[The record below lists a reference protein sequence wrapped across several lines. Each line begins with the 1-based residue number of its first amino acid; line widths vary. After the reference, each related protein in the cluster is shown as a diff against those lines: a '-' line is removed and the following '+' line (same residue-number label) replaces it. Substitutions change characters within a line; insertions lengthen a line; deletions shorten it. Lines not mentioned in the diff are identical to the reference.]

1 MEKPGGIVAKD
12 KSDEQGFSPEE
23 RILHYLRE
31 EAQKPVRSDRLVEAV
46 LKRKKEKSEVL
57 RALDSLVS
65 EKKVILLKGGYAGL
79 PDKLHFREGIF
90 LSHPDGYGFVAT
102 EGQKEDLYVPPG
114 STGGA
119 MHQDKVL
126 SVLLGTDHRGRTEG
140 QVVEIIA
147 RSRTSVVGTLHK
159 LEGGYFLSP
168 RDPRI
173 AHEFL
178 VVGSGTEKLKEGDL
192 TVLDI
197 LRYPEPGHIP
207 EGKISRSLG
216 DPSDPAIDTDLVIA
230 THRLPVSFPDTV
242 EEEAQRMARKVG
254 IEASGNRVDL
264 RHLEIMTIDGDRAR
278 DFDDALS
285 IEESPDGTFQ
295 IGIHIADVAAYVL
308 PGSGLD
314 KEAFRRG
321 TSVYFPDRV
330 VPMFPEVLSN
340 GVLSLNPEEDRLART
355 VMVRMSPAGEVLDSS
370 IFRSLIRS
378 RLRAT
383 YSRVHPILEGERTDS
398 PEAKFSVHL
407 RSLWNLAKKLR
418 DERFQN
424 GSLDFDLPEPEIVLD
439 LRGEPVDIIRS
450 PRYLSHQLVE
460 EFMLLANRIVAA
472 ELTKR
477 FSLAMYR
484 VHETPSPEKTEALGI
499 FLGALGIS
507 IPKRKDGK
515 MKARDLSAVLES
527 TRGTPLEKMVH
538 FSVLRSLKQARYDV
552 HPLGHFGLAMDDYT
566 HFTSPIRRY
575 PDLIVHR
582 LLDLPGG
589 LPSNDASFYP
599 LEQVALQASERER
612 ASVDAERMA
621 VDLKKIRFMGQH
633 IGKKFFGT
641 VSGVTGF
648 GFFVELSDVL
658 VEGLVPLSALNDDYY
673 VYDEKHHVLRGES
686 TRKTYRIGDRLEILV
701 VRVDTERL
709 RVEFALEQEDGSG
722 SPKKPRRKR
731 GGKKNRSRRGG
742 RSRKKGSSTG

>member
-1 MEKPGGIVAKD
+1 MTKD
-12 KSDEQGFSPEE
+12 RSDEHDATPEE
-23 RILHYLRE
+23 RILAFLRE

-46 LKRKKEKSEVL
+46 LKKKKERSEVA
-57 RALDSLVS
+57 RVLDRLVS
-65 EKKVILLKGGYAGL
+65 EKQVILLKGGYVAL
-79 PDKLHFREGIF
+79 PEKLHFREGVF
-90 LSHPDGYGFVAT
+90 LSHPDGYGFVVT
-102 EGQKEDLYVPPG
+102 EGQREDLYVPPG
-114 STGGA
+114 ATKGA

-126 SVLLGTDHRGRTEG
+126 SVLLGTDHRGRSEG
-140 QVVEIIA
+140 QVVEIIS
-147 RSRTSVVGTLHK
+147 RSRSSVVGVLHELK
-159 LEGGYFLSP
+159 GGYFLSP
-168 RDPRI
+168 RDPKI
-173 AHEFL
+173 PHEFL
-178 VVGSGTEKLKEGDL
+178 VVESGGERLKNGDL
-192 TVLDI
+192 VVLDI

-207 EGKISRSLG
+207 EGKVSRFLG
-216 DPSDPAIDTDLVIA
+216 DPADPSIDTDLVIA
-230 THRLPVSFPDTV
+230 THRLPVSFPDRV
-242 EEEAQRMARKVG
+242 EAEARSMARKVE
-254 IEASGNRVDL
+254 IEPSGTRVDL
-264 RHLEIMTIDGDRAR
+264 RHLEVMTIDGDRAR

-285 IEESPDGTFQ
+285 IEENPDGTFR
-295 IGIHIADVAAYVL
+295 IGIHIADVGAYVL
-308 PGSGLD
+308 PGSELD

-330 VPMFPEVLSN
+330 VPMFPEILSN
-340 GVLSLNPEEDRLART
+340 GVLSLNPDEDRLART
-355 VMVRMSPAGEVLDSS
+355 VMVRMSPAGQILEKS
-370 IFRSLIRS
+370 IFRSVIRS

-383 YSRVHPILEGERTDS
+383 YSRVHPVLEGERTDF
-398 PEAKFSVHL
+398 PEAKFSGQL
-407 RSLWNLAKKLR
+407 LSLWNLAKKLR

-450 PRYLSHQLVE
+450 PRYLSHLLVE

-472 ELTKR
+472 ELSRR
-477 FSLAMYR
+477 FSQAMYR
-484 VHETPSPEKTEALGI
+484 VHETPSPEKTESLGI

-507 IPKRKDGK
+507 IPRRKDGK
-515 MKARDLSAVLES
+515 MKARDLSFVLES

-582 LLDLPGG
+582 LLDLPDGRPPG
-589 LPSNDASFYP
+589 EGSFYP
-599 LEQVALQASERER
+599 LEQVAVQASERER

-648 GFFVELSDVL
+648 GFFVELTDVL
-658 VEGLVPLSALNDDYY
+658 VEGLVPFSALNDDYY
-673 VYDEKHHVLRGES
+673 VYDEKHHLLRGET
-686 TRKTYRIGDRLEILV
+686 TRKTYRIGDRLEVLV

-709 RVEFALEQEDGSG
+709 RIEFALGQEENTKA
-722 SPKKPRRKR
+722 PEKVRRKR
-731 GGKKNRSRRGG
+731 KDKKSQSRRAGK
-742 RSRKKGSSTG
+742 SRKKGSSKG

>member
-1 MEKPGGIVAKD
+1 MAKD

-46 LKRKKEKSEVL
+46 LKRKKEKNEVL
-57 RALDSLVS
+57 RALDCLVS

-147 RSRTSVVGTLHK
+147 RSRTSVVGILHK

-178 VVGSGTEKLKEGDL
+178 VVGNGTEKLKEGDL

-230 THRLPVSFPDTV
+230 THRLPVSFPDAV

-285 IEESPDGTFQ
+285 IEESADGIFQ
-295 IGIHIADVAAYVL
+295 IGIHIADVGPMSSRGPTWTRRL
-308 PGSGLD
+308 SG
-314 KEAFRRG
+314 
-321 TSVYFPDRV
+321 
-330 VPMFPEVLSN
+330 
-340 GVLSLNPEEDRLART
+340 
-355 VMVRMSPAGEVLDSS
+355 
-370 IFRSLIRS
+370 
-378 RLRAT
+378 
-383 YSRVHPILEGERTDS
+383 EGQAST
-398 PEAKFSVHL
+398 F
-407 RSLWNLAKKLR
+407 
-418 DERFQN
+418 
-424 GSLDFDLPEPEIVLD
+424 
-439 LRGEPVDIIRS
+439 
-450 PRYLSHQLVE
+450 
-460 EFMLLANRIVAA
+460 RIV
-472 ELTKR
+472 
-477 FSLAMYR
+477 
-484 VHETPSPEKTEALGI
+484 
-499 FLGALGIS
+499 
-507 IPKRKDGK
+507 
-515 MKARDLSAVLES
+515 
-527 TRGTPLEKMVH
+527 
-538 FSVLRSLKQARYDV
+538 
-552 HPLGHFGLAMDDYT
+552 
-566 HFTSPIRRY
+566 
-575 PDLIVHR
+575 
-582 LLDLPGG
+582 
-589 LPSNDASFYP
+589 
-599 LEQVALQASERER
+599 
-612 ASVDAERMA
+612 
-621 VDLKKIRFMGQH
+621 
-633 IGKKFFGT
+633 
-641 VSGVTGF
+641 
-648 GFFVELSDVL
+648 
-658 VEGLVPLSALNDDYY
+658 
-673 VYDEKHHVLRGES
+673 
-686 TRKTYRIGDRLEILV
+686 
-701 VRVDTERL
+701 
-709 RVEFALEQEDGSG
+709 
-722 SPKKPRRKR
+722 
-731 GGKKNRSRRGG
+731 
-742 RSRKKGSSTG
+742 